1 MMIWLCFG
9 KVPTS
14 EHKICLGFFLPH
26 VFEKKNSKSKSF
38 IFNFT
43 MHSLVFLE
51 PIVKDNISALLK
63 VALFKKKPIHG
74 PLCFYRQRLELMR
87 QMYHNEA
94 ELSPTSP
101 EPNID
106 SMSGGDPF
114 YDRFP
119 WFRLVG
125 R

>member
-1 MMIWLCFG
+1 M
-9 KVPTS
+9 
-14 EHKICLGFFLPH
+14 FL
-26 VFEKKNSKSKSF
+26 EKKIKVKKF
-38 IFNFT
+38 LFQFHQ
-43 MHSLVFLE
+43 HSVVFLE
-51 PIVKDNISALLK
+51 PIAKDNISALLK
-63 VALFKKKPIHG
+63 VALFKKEIHG